1 MDNSA
6 CYLVSAILI
15 CLEYLWMGIFYRS
28 EHRILFASFAIKST
42 FVVVEVALAIGF
54 GVCGRHVDQRNAS
67 AVLEWGMPPSC
78 IVSSV

>member
-42 FVVVEVALAIGF
+42 FVVVEVALAIAF

-67 AVLEWGMPPSC
+67 AVLEWGMPPFC